1 MSKTAKIT
9 LHPELEIGEIDV
21 RVYGSFVEH
30 LGRCIYEG
38 IYEPGHPTAD
48 SEGFRGDVLEL
59 VRKLQVPIVRFPGG
73 NFVSAY
79 NWEDGVGPVEKRPR
93 RLEIAWRAIETNQF
107 GLNEFMSWC
116 AKAGTQPMYTVN
128 LGTRGIDAARN
139 VLEYCNHPGGA
150 YWSDL
155 RKSHGVAEPYKIRI
169 WCLGNE
175 MDGPWQ
181 MGHKTATEYGR
192 LANET
197 AKVMRQVDP
206 DIELVAC
213 GSSNSR
219 MDTYPEWNAT
229 VLDNTY
235 EHVDFISIH
244 DYYGRYAKNIE
255 TFLAQSVDMDRYIK
269 TIIATCDYVKAKKRS
284 RKTVN
289 ISFDEWNVIF
299 HYRKSRPPQI
309 EPWGIAQARSEAMYS
324 VVDAV
329 VFGSLIITLLKHA
342 DRVKMACQ
350 ALLVNVI
357 GLIVTQPGGAC
368 WRQTI
373 YYPFLHASVY
383 GRGRALSLNVKSP
396 TYEDDEFGTVPF
408 VDGVAVANEEEETI
422 TIFAINRSLEDD
434 IVLDGNAADYSDY
447 FVCEHSI
454 LANDDI
460 SAGNTAANPD
470 NVIPKSNGNAHLA
483 DGKLIATLPKVSW
496 NVIRLGKKGQ

>member
-9 LHPELEIGEIDV
+9 LHPELEIADV
-21 RVYGSFVEH
+21 DSRLYGSFVEH
-30 LGRCIYEG
+30 LGRCIYGG

-48 SEGFRGDVLEL
+48 EEGFRGDVLDL

-79 NWEDGVGPVEKRPR
+79 NWEDGIGPVEERPR

-116 AKAGTQPMYTVN
+116 AKAGTQPMYTIN
-128 LGTRGIDAARN
+128 LGTRGIDTARN
-139 VLEYCNHPGGA
+139 VVEYCNHPGGA

-155 RKSHGVAEPYKIRI
+155 RKSHGVAEPYKIKT

-181 MGHKTATEYGR
+181 MGYKTATEYGR

-213 GSSNSR
+213 GSSNSQ
-219 MDTYPEWNAT
+219 MPTYPEWNAT
-229 VLDNTY
+229 VLEHTY
-235 EHVDFISIH
+235 EHVDYISIH
-244 DYYGRYAKNIE
+244 DYYGRRIKRIE

-284 RKTVN
+284 RKTIN
-289 ISFDEWNVIF
+289 ISFDEWNVVF
-299 HYRKSRPPQI
+299 YYRKSKPEI
-309 EPWGIAQARSEAMYS
+309 EPWRIAPARGEAMYS
-324 VVDAV
+324 LVDAV

-342 DRVKMACQ
+342 DRVRMACQ
-350 ALLVNVI
+350 ALLINVL
-357 GLIVTQPGGAC
+357 GLIVTRTNSVC

-373 YYPFLHASVY
+373 YYPFYHASVY
-383 GRGRALSLNVKSP
+383 GRGRALSLNIKSP
-396 TYEDDEFGTVPF
+396 TYEDAEFDTVPY
-408 VDGVAVANEEEETI
+408 VDGVAVVNDENDTL
-422 TIFAINRSLEDD
+422 TIFAINRSLKED
-434 IVLDGNAADYSDY
+434 IVLDGQAIDYSDY
-447 FVCEHSI
+447 SVREHITLTSE
-454 LANDDI
+454 DI
-460 SAGNTAANPD
+460 SAGNTAENPD
-470 NVIPKSNGNAHLA
+470 NITPKSNGNANLK
-483 DGKLIATLPKVSW
+483 DGRLLATLPKTSW
-496 NVIRLGKKGQ
+496 NVIRLEKKR